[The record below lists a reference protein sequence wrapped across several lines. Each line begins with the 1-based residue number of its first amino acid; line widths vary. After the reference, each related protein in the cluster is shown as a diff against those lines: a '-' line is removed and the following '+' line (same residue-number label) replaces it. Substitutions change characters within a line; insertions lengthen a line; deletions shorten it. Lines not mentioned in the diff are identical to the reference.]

1 VRYGASPR
9 AAIALA
15 ATSRAAALIAG
26 KPNVGF
32 DEVRRV
38 APSVLSHRLI
48 LDYAAR
54 LEGWTPARI
63 VEQLLAAVPEVARVV
78 PEDVRL

>member
-1 VRYGASPR
+1 
-9 AAIALA
+9 L
-15 ATSRAAALIAG
+15 AG

-38 APSVLSHRLI
+38 AASVLGHRLI

-54 LEGWTPARI
+54 LEGWTPQKMVAR
-63 VEQLLAAVPEVARVV
+63 LLEAVPDVGREV
-78 PEDVRL
+78 PEDVVV

>member
-1 VRYGASPR
+1 MAVTA
-9 AAIALA
+9 
-15 ATSRAAALIAG
+15 RAAALLAG

-38 APSVLSHRLI
+38 AASVLCHRLI

-54 LEGWTPARI
+54 LEGWDSLRI
-63 VEQLLAAVPEVARVV
+63 VDRLLTTLPEIPRDL
-78 PEDVRL
+78 PDDLTG